1 VGNEL
6 YEVNRN
12 HWEQKRP
19 QQAVEDLV
27 RDGLGH

>member
-1 VGNEL
+1 DL

-19 QQAVEDLV
+19 QKAVEDLV
-27 RDGLGH
+27 HAGLGR